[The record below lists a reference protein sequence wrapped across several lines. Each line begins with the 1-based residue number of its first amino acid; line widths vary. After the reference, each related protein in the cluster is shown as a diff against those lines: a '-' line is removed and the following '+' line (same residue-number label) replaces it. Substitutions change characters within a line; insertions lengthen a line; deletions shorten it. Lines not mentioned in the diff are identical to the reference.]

1 MYVYVHTPTGLKS
14 NPHDLFILPQCFG
27 FSCMACSDC
36 RVFLGNPVCGACR
49 AGARIVGILRSG
61 RLPVSEEKRV
71 VALLRGAA
79 GELSDLLEGS
89 LPAGGAKE
97 AEATPTQGETPG
109 STPEPIVKKAAKEE
123 KEGSEY
129 SYTEGE
135 EEEEPKVKDS
145 PGGEAASTT
154 DSIKQKEDVEPKE
167 TEKEPASSH
176 REGEPVKKDPPKR
189 TYPNFDPHYLTKR
202 LQLFPCGK
210 ASATGRQPAVEPTRR
225 EERGEVSR
233 RDHSRESDRSPRPG
247 RGPSS
252 PDRPPLER
260 RRQPRKKQTAQKK
273 KKKKTRAASDARE
286 VASSRLGETV
296 RSLPGTGG
304 GDHASQGQGEGCG
317 RVTSSG
323 RGTHGWALSAGQP
336 GGARCALPGPKDW
349 SRSCGK

>member
-1 MYVYVHTPTGLKS
+1 MLYLCLGKFCTYVLYNYIYICTLYVRTPTGLKS

-36 RVFLGNPVCGACR
+36 RVFLGNPVCEACR

-71 VALLRGAA
+71 VALLRGVA

-167 TEKEPASSH
+167 SEKEPASSH
-176 REGEPVKKDPPKR
+176 REGEPDKKDPPKR

-210 ASATGRQPAVEPTRR
+210 ASARGRRPAVEPTRR

-233 RDHSRESDRSPRPG
+233 RDRSRESDRSPRPG

-273 KKKKTRAASDARE
+273 KKKNNKGCKRRE
-286 VASSRLGETV
+286 R
-296 RSLPGTGG
+296 
-304 GDHASQGQGEGCG
+304 G
-317 RVTSSG
+317 REFKAWRDSKKPAWHG
-323 RGTHGWALSAGQP
+323 RW
-336 GGARCALPGPKDW
+336 
-349 SRSCGK
+349 

>member
-1 MYVYVHTPTGLKS
+1 
-14 NPHDLFILPQCFG
+14 
-27 FSCMACSDC
+27 MACSDC

-167 TEKEPASSH
+167 SEKEPASSH

-210 ASATGRQPAVEPTRR
+210 ASARGGRPAVEPTRR
-225 EERGEVSR
+225 KERGEVSR
-233 RDHSRESDRSPRPG
+233 RDRRAEKATGVLALEEGLLHQTGLRLSAGGSPARSRQHRK
-247 RGPSS
+247 
-252 PDRPPLER
+252 R
-260 RRQPRKKQTAQKK
+260 RRKKQGLQA
-273 KKKKTRAASDARE
+273 TRER
-286 VASSRLGETV
+286 SRV
-296 RSLPGTGG
+296 
-304 GDHASQGQGEGCG
+304 QGLERQ
-317 RVTSSG
+317 
-323 RGTHGWALSAGQP
+323 
-336 GGARCALPGPKDW
+336 
-349 SRSCGK
+349 